1 LSAPYNAPKPET
13 HSGYLIT
20 ILIYKPPNSPYHEN
34 HSQQPD
40 TEMRSLLLNT
50 SLAGLLL
57 WLLLAGIS
65 T

>member
-1 LSAPYNAPKPET
+1 MRYRTFKNSFGVLT
-13 HSGYLIT
+13 T
-20 ILIYKPPNSPYHEN
+20 ILIYKNKNSPYHEN
-34 HSQQPD
+34 HSQQPN
-40 TEMRSLLLNT
+40 TGMRSLLLNT

>member
-1 LSAPYNAPKPET
+1 MKPKIHP
-13 HSGYLIT
+13 GYSIA
-20 ILIYKPPNSPYHEN
+20 ILIYKNKTTPYHEN

-40 TEMRSLLLNT
+40 TRMRSLLLNT